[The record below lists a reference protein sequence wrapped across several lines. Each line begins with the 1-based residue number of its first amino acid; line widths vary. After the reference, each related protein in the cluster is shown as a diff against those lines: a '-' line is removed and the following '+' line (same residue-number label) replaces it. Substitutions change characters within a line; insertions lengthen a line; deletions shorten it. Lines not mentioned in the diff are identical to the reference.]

1 MDAVP
6 ETFFNHFDPQEPL
19 LQRWALDLISTLRGV
34 PDPAVAEAV
43 AERLAGPEFI
53 AAIFEHPDS
62 GLVNRAL
69 YALPAKRL
77 RSVSEAIEALWLGD
91 ADDDAYPWSLTR
103 KLCDLDPQMAGRLFE
118 QTLQTCLAD
127 PKSRESLKLPQIAVA
142 LPDLDHPAAPQMA
155 RTLIDLYLRLAE
167 TDAQAPMFPD
177 YLLALAWRFEH
188 PEVLSFLEGYLADPR
203 NWEGRPARWRLVQLA
218 YLLADADAEFHLA
231 CDRIE
236 KRARLDLEELAPFYR
251 PDIDLTAFDLQMGQV
266 GLRRYEGTL
275 DLVTLMLPMVGDMRQ
290 ARLMRRLIEAQ
301 ALADKLHKKKQ
312 RPYFYGLILALLLRA
327 LRRSEVDPAS
337 LSADGLLG
345 ILAADPVSLP
355 NQDAVFAWLVD
366 QMDPDLRRRLRRQLV
381 ATDGAPPAL
390 ILIELAGRLK
400 DPDLLEALLGLPEEI
415 FPSEDYRAAME
426 RALVAMGE
434 GCFDV
439 IDRIWEEMARENWAL
454 TFQAAENL
462 PGDRARQ
469 CIDAHFDDLW
479 HLDRERLLEVCML
492 MGVDCRRRLEPLV
505 NKRQPLIDEAW
516 LTLSLLYGDRSET
529 VKALLSAYYAAEA
542 EKPSLFGQMMTPHDL
557 LEAMPGSIDVEL
569 VCGHCGEC
577 FSYRLS
583 RIWLNAE
590 VEGDTYPAEEL
601 QCLGCH
607 QLADFEYSTAGIWHV
622 GRFLMEL
629 NMAHSSAEFEALL
642 EKGPFKIL
650 PRMIS
655 FNGEKQVGA
664 AVMACR
670 TAIAQDP
677 EDPLL
682 WFELGNI
689 YVNLD
694 HRAKARQSFENAIAL
709 APDAIEAYLMLA
721 QMAIDRDDFAD
732 ARRQLERGESHLD
745 KPRMLMSAQVNGG
758 QMVHLYRHLQERL
771 TQPDPDL
778 SDLFTHAQ
786 PPVLRE
792 EKIGRND
799 PCPCGSGKKYKR
811 CCLAARK

>member
-19 LQRWALDLISTLRGV
+19 LQRWALDLISTLSGV

-127 PKSRESLKLPQIAVA
+127 PKSRESQKLPQIAVA

-188 PEVLSFLEGYLADPR
+188 PEVLSFLEAYLADPR
-203 NWEGRPARWRLVQLA
+203 NWEGRSARWRLVQLA

-251 PDIDLTAFDLQMGQV
+251 LDIDLTAFDKQMGQV

-275 DLVTLMLPMVGDMRQ
+275 DLVTQLLPLVGDMRQ
-290 ARLMRRLIEAQ
+290 ARLM
-301 ALADKLHKKKQ
+301 Q
-312 RPYFYGLILALLLRA
+312 R
-327 LRRSEVDPAS
+327 
-337 LSADGLLG
+337 
-345 ILAADPVSLP
+345 
-355 NQDAVFAWLVD
+355 
-366 QMDPDLRRRLRRQLV
+366 
-381 ATDGAPPAL
+381 
-390 ILIELAGRLK
+390 
-400 DPDLLEALLGLPEEI
+400 
-415 FPSEDYRAAME
+415 
-426 RALVAMGE
+426 
-434 GCFDV
+434 
-439 IDRIWEEMARENWAL
+439 
-454 TFQAAENL
+454 
-462 PGDRARQ
+462 
-469 CIDAHFDDLW
+469 
-479 HLDRERLLEVCML
+479 
-492 MGVDCRRRLEPLV
+492 
-505 NKRQPLIDEAW
+505 
-516 LTLSLLYGDRSET
+516 
-529 VKALLSAYYAAEA
+529 
-542 EKPSLFGQMMTPHDL
+542 
-557 LEAMPGSIDVEL
+557 
-569 VCGHCGEC
+569 
-577 FSYRLS
+577 
-583 RIWLNAE
+583 
-590 VEGDTYPAEEL
+590 
-601 QCLGCH
+601 
-607 QLADFEYSTAGIWHV
+607 
-622 GRFLMEL
+622 
-629 NMAHSSAEFEALL
+629 LL

-721 QMAIDRDDFAD
+721 QMAIDRDDFTD